1 MIPVPASK
9 GSATPFASLQTGSGG
24 AGPRTSFNGERTMP
38 AYSQGC
44 LSFEFDPSTHEVYR
58 TLDFMGL
65 IGERV
70 STNGNVSSRKRR
82 GSKRGTLTDTWRTRK
97 LALLHKGYSYNY
109 VSFKVEGKSVTYPV
123 HRLVLL
129 AFMGPCPK
137 GMGCRHVNVR
147 HLNGVRNDN
156 RIENLCWNTRRK
168 DLEKLADQHGIPFPT
183 LYARVHVLGW
193 TLEKAINTSVGNQGR
208 KSKGI

>member
-1 MIPVPASK
+1 MS
-9 GSATPFASLQTGSGG
+9 
-24 AGPRTSFNGERTMP
+24 

-44 LSFEFDPSTHEVYR
+44 LSFEFDPSTNEVYR

-70 STNGNVSSRKRR
+70 STNGNVSSRKRCGR
-82 GSKRGTLTDTWRTRK
+82 KSGTLTDTWRTRK
-97 LALLHKGYSYNY
+97 LAPLHKGYSYSY
-109 VSFKVEGKSVTYPV
+109 VSFKVQGKTVTYPV

-137 GMGCRHVNVR
+137 GMRCR

-156 RIENLCWNTRRK
+156 RIENLCWNTRWK
-168 DLEKLADQHGIPFPT
+168 ELEKLADQHGIPFPT

-193 TLEKAINTSVGNQGR
+193 TLEKASNTPVGNQGR
-208 KSKGI
+208 KSPGNRSSSGKQRGAG

>member
-1 MIPVPASK
+1 MS
-9 GSATPFASLQTGSGG
+9 
-24 AGPRTSFNGERTMP
+24 

-44 LSFEFDPSTHEVYR
+44 LSFEFDPQTNEVYR

-65 IGERV
+65 GGARV

-82 GSKRGTLTDTWRTRK
+82 GRKRGTLTDTWRKRK
-97 LALLHKGYSYNY
+97 LTTLHKDYSYSY
-109 VSFKVEGKSVTYPV
+109 VSFKVQGKSVTYPV

-137 GMGCRHVNVR
+137 GMRCRHVNVR

-156 RIENLCWNTRRK
+156 RIENLCWNTK
-168 DLEKLADQHGIPFPT
+168 WKELEKLSDQHGIPFPT
-183 LYARVHVLGW
+183 LYSRVHDLGW
-193 TLEKAINTSVGNQGR
+193 TLEKAINTPVGNQGR
-208 KSKGI
+208 KSKGA